1 MSTPQSYSHFTFTC
15 VWTCVYCGHQGGY
28 HRRPAF
34 GDEKYVLADTHMCF
48 PCYRKM
54 YAAAMARWS
63 SGNRALADAAG
74 VVTAPGRAALADD
87 VDGLID
93 DPERNILKLAIAVAD
108 VVTVR
113 PVVETLELIFDL
125 GSVPQTV
132 IVGPPLPYSFVRD
145 LAAVV
150 ATDFAPLQRKARG

>member
-1 MSTPQSYSHFTFTC
+1 MNPHPMSYSPITC
-15 VWTCVYCGHQGGY
+15 VWTCVYCGHRGVFHQ
-28 HRRPAF
+28 RPVF
-34 GDEKYVLADTHMCF
+34 GDEKYVLRDTSMCF

-63 SGNRALADAAG
+63 SGNLALADGAG

-93 DPERNILKLAIAVAD
+93 DPERNILKLAIAVAHI
-108 VVTVR
+108 VVAR
-113 PVVETLELIFDL
+113 AVVDTLELTFDL
-125 GSVPQTV
+125 GGVPQVV
-132 IVGPPLPYSFVRD
+132 IVGAPLPYSFVRD

>member
-1 MSTPQSYSHFTFTC
+1 MNPAPYIPITC
-15 VWTCVYCGHQGGY
+15 VWTCVYCGHRGAFTL
-28 HRRPAF
+28 RPTF
-34 GDEKYVLADTHMCF
+34 GNEKYVLEDTSMCF

-54 YAAAMARWS
+54 YAAAVSRW
-63 SGNRALADAAG
+63 AAPSPAVAGQGG

-93 DPERNILKLAIAVAD
+93 DPERNILKLAISVAHVVAARAVC
-108 VVTVR
+108 
-113 PVVETLELIFDL
+113 ETLELTFDL
-125 GSVPQTV
+125 GGVPQIV
-132 IVGPPLPYSFVRD
+132 IVGAPLPYSFVRD